1 MDRLGGTSLD
11 KLEHSGGLM
20 IYVTRR
26 SMKQRK
32 TLSDCLQ
39 SSPKAFHCLSLKFQ
53 LSRGM
58 WELVKA
64 GKTIS
69 KAK

>member
-1 MDRLGGTSLD
+1 MLGYGENTEMDFFER
-11 KLEHSGGLM
+11 SGGL

-26 SMKQRK
+26 SIKQRK